1 MLLSELPRHV
11 SASVEAVVDARPHDA
26 IGRRLRELGFVE
38 GEPVRVVT
46 CGPFGGDPLVIEIG
60 TSRFAL
66 RRAEAARIRVR
77 ADATTTSAGKRVE
90 A

>member
-11 SASVEAVVDARPHDA
+11 PASVESVVDARLRDP
-26 IGRRLRELGFVE
+26 IGRRLRELGFVK

-46 CGPFGGDPLVIEIG
+46 SGPFGGDPLVIEIG

-66 RRAEAARIRVR
+66 RRAEAARIRVH
-77 ADATTTSAGKRVE
+77 ADAASASTKVQGK